1 MSARTTLSSVRAVG
15 ARTDDRHW
23 RPSRADIAIATA
35 AAVLAISSA
44 AIIGANSDEPDLS
57 LLAVVVLLV
66 ECIPLA
72 DRRRRPLLVW
82 AVVGAASAVYGIA
95 DWPDPVVPIAA
106 FISLAAVVEHCP
118 RRTALVV
125 WCISAVAALLGLVLP
140 GDSDPL
146 DAWMVVT
153 LLVVAPLLGDQQRAR
168 RAYVAE
174 LEANVERS
182 NRERERELRTT
193 RLTERAHLARELHDV
208 VAHHVSMIV
217 VQAEAAAS
225 VAATSD
231 RSAPSIAAFDAI
243 GMSARRTLAEL
254 RTLLD
259 VLHTDEQVS
268 APTAP
273 QPGVD
278 QIGDLIRG
286 VPADLMTIDL
296 FVEGDRRPL
305 PPAVDLSAY
314 RIVQEGITNVIKH
327 AGARHASVRVSYEP
341 ERLAVSVT
349 DDGCGRDH
357 PPSSRGHGL
366 DGLRERVAL
375 LDGTFS
381 ATPGPAGGFL
391 LSVSLPAPT

>member
-1 MSARTTLSSVRAVG
+1 
-15 ARTDDRHW
+15 
-23 RPSRADIAIATA
+23 
-35 AAVLAISSA
+35 
-44 AIIGANSDEPDLS
+44 
-57 LLAVVVLLV
+57 
-66 ECIPLA
+66 
-72 DRRRRPLLVW
+72 
-82 AVVGAASAVYGIA
+82 
-95 DWPDPVVPIAA
+95 
-106 FISLAAVVEHCP
+106 
-118 RRTALVV
+118 
-125 WCISAVAALLGLVLP
+125 
-140 GDSDPL
+140 
-146 DAWMVVT
+146 
-153 LLVVAPLLGDQQRAR
+153 
-168 RAYVAE
+168 
-174 LEANVERS
+174 
-182 NRERERELRTT
+182 
-193 RLTERAHLARELHDV
+193 V

-225 VAATSD
+225 VASTSD